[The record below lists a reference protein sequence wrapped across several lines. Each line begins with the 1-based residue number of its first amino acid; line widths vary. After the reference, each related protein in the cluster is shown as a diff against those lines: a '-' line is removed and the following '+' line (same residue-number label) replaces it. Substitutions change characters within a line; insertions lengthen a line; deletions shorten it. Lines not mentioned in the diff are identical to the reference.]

1 MGSFRQ
7 VQSCLNSP
15 AGPLRRKQN
24 LGVMDDATEFS
35 QVLKPYLF
43 FSWFLQVLFIIV
55 KLFRKLPKVLVVMA
69 NLQVVP
75 TVKIIKTESNLTN
88 YFVDWVEAVQ

>member
-1 MGSFRQ
+1 
-7 VQSCLNSP
+7 
-15 AGPLRRKQN
+15 
-24 LGVMDDATEFS
+24 MDDATEFS
-35 QVLKPYLF
+35 QVLKPCLF
-43 FSWFLQVLFIIV
+43 FSWFLQLLFIIV
-55 KLFRKLPKVLVVMA
+55 KLFRKLPKVLEVVMA